1 MTAAMKLDGGGS
13 VAERDAR
20 MAHCAMAFVQLFNGG
35 YHVITKVA
43 LNVGVNQLVFCVC
56 RDLIALSILAPLAFF
71 RERNIRTPMN
81 RSLLSSFFFLGLA
94 GVFGNQLLFLI
105 AAAIQPSIPVFT
117 FLFAVMMGTERV
129 NMLRIEGQAKVGGTL
144 VCVMGAI
151 SMVLFRGPALL
162 GDKDTDS
169 AVNHEI
175 NAKGRPEPTG
185 LCLYRSWVEIKHIG
199 VLCLI
204 GNCMC
209 MAAFLAIQAPVLK
222 KYPANLSVT
231 ALSYFFGTVLMVTTA
246 FFMVNEPLDWRLTQ
260 SEVLAVIYAGV
271 IASALNYGLLTWSN
285 KIIGPAL
292 VALYNPLQ
300 PAASAFLSR
309 IFLGSPIYLG
319 SIVGGFFIILGLY
332 MVTWASFRERK
343 TAVSEIGMVSH
354 GARTS
359 EPLIYNGTVSRIGQL
374 LSGLPSSSVKST
386 D

>member
-1 MTAAMKLDGGGS
+1 
-13 VAERDAR
+13 
-20 MAHCAMAFVQLFNGG
+20 
-35 YHVITKVA
+35 
-43 LNVGVNQLVFCVC
+43 
-56 RDLIALSILAPLAFF
+56 
-71 RERNIRTPMN
+71 
-81 RSLLSSFFFLGLA
+81 
-94 GVFGNQLLFLI
+94 
-105 AAAIQPSIPVFT
+105 
-117 FLFAVMMGTERV
+117 
-129 NMLRIEGQAKVGGTL
+129 MLRIEGQAKVGGTL

-185 LCLYRSWVEIKHIG
+185 LVVSVFIGLGFQLWHIG